1 MGQGRGTCVS
11 VHISPFTR
19 DRDTRRAGCAVI
31 GNRTRGASSRPKML
45 FVRSIEAIAALVALP
60 FLARGQAVRFNNPEG
75 VDIWCGKAYRPTNS
89 SFDPGGWFPEP
100 AISDV
105 PLLRLAARPRLSIYL
120 ETDATANLLVD
131 AVVSKQVGS
140 PLPVDFGHSSSAAAS
155 KPLAIEILLG
165 DHVLATEHVA
175 LGSRDNEVA
184 LALGFLA
191 PRMEAYNITVRTTM
205 DSTHVYEGWTDF
217 SYLPYPED
225 YGSVAR
231 IDNLHG
237 GLLAQRGKDAP
248 WDLIFAY
255 TYYTQWTL
263 YWNDSVDTL
272 NEFAAMGYNV
282 IHIVPT
288 GSLGEIPF
296 PWDEFEPYLER
307 ADELGLYL
315 RYDVL
320 WTWPDLANMVDQ
332 VTRLRTHPSLLLWYQ
347 SDEADGK
354 ANPANS
360 TGIAYERIRALDPY
374 HPVSLALNCRD
385 FYYAE
390 YAAGADIVM
399 SDVYPVAVNASFSTV
414 YGTECNATYG
424 CCGCDGCDGR
434 FEDVPARLDEFHR
447 RDEILGRRKTQWFA
461 PQAFGD
467 ETFWARYPTADEEVV
482 MTTVAVNHGAKG
494 IVMWNYPA
502 TDELEGL
509 TSRLARVF
517 TDETAVGLLLGA
529 ARTQD
534 LAVQGAER
542 VDAAVWADAGTGRA
556 LVSVVNLDHEEIR
569 GEIRVGLPEGV
580 AVGRVVEVLW
590 GDVAW
595 ELGDGGG
602 LLVATD
608 GLLGL
613 QTSIIIAELL

>member
-1 MGQGRGTCVS
+1 
-11 VHISPFTR
+11 
-19 DRDTRRAGCAVI
+19 
-31 GNRTRGASSRPKML
+31 ML
-45 FVRSIEAIAALVALP
+45 FRKLIGAIASLP
-60 FLARGQAVRFNNPEG
+60 VVQGQAVRFNNPEG

-100 AISDV
+100 VISDV
-105 PLLRLAARPRLSIYL
+105 PLLRLKVRPRLSIYL
-120 ETDATANLLVD
+120 ETDSTANLLVD
-131 AVVSKQVGS
+131 AVISNQVGS
-140 PLPVDFGHSSSAAAS
+140 PLPLGFGQNSSVSTP
-155 KPLAIEILLG
+155 KPLTVEIFVEG
-165 DHVLATEHVA
+165 DALATQDIA
-175 LGSRDNEVA
+175 LGSRDNEVS
-184 LALGFLA
+184 LAVGSLA
-191 PRMEAYNITVRTTM
+191 PRMEPYNITIRTM
-205 DSTHVYEGWTDF
+205 LDSIHVYEGWTEF

-296 PWDEFEPYLER
+296 PWDEFEPYLQR

-320 WTWPDLANMVDQ
+320 WTWPNLTNMVDQ
-332 VTRLRTHPSLLLWYQ
+332 VTRLRTHPSILLWYQ

-360 TGIAYERIRALDPY
+360 TGIAYEQIKAIDPY
-374 HPVSLALNCRD
+374 HPVSLALNCWD
-385 FYYAE
+385 FHYAE

-399 SDVYPVAVNASFSTV
+399 SDVYPVAINATFSTV

-424 CCGCDGCDGR
+424 CCGCDDCEGK
-434 FEDVPARLDEFHR
+434 FEDIAVRLDEFYR
-447 RDEILGRRKTQWFA
+447 RDEILGWQKTQWFA
-461 PQAFGD
+461 PQAFGN
-467 ETFWARYPTADEEVV
+467 ETFWARYPTGKEEAV
-482 MTTVAVNHGAKG
+482 MTLLSVNHGAKG

-502 TDELEGL
+502 TDEVESL
-509 TSRLARVF
+509 TSRLAGLF
-517 TDETAVGLLLGA
+517 TDETAVGFLLGTE
-529 ARTQD
+529 RTQN
-534 LAVQGAER
+534 LVVEEANR
-542 VDAAVWADAGTGRA
+542 VDAAVWVDEKKEQA
-556 LVSVVNLDHEEIR
+556 LISVVNLRYEEIR
-569 GEIRVGLPEGV
+569 GEIRVILPEGV
-580 AVGRVVEVLW
+580 KAGKIVEILW

-595 ELGDGGG
+595 ELGDSG
-602 LLVATD
+602 LVATE
-608 GLLGL
+608 GLFGL
-613 QTSIIIAELL
+613 QASVIVVDLL

>member
-1 MGQGRGTCVS
+1 
-11 VHISPFTR
+11 
-19 DRDTRRAGCAVI
+19 
-31 GNRTRGASSRPKML
+31 ML
-45 FVRSIEAIAALVALP
+45 FVRSVKAIAALIALP
-60 FLARGQAVRFNNPEG
+60 LFAQGQAVRFNNPEG
-75 VDIWCGKAYRPTNS
+75 VDIWCGKAYRSTDS
-89 SFDPGGWFPEP
+89 SFDPGGWFSEP

-105 PLLRLAARPRLSIYL
+105 PLLRLKVRPRLSIYL
-120 ETDATANLLVD
+120 ETDATANLLID
-131 AVVSKQVGS
+131 AVVSNQVGS
-140 PLPVDFGHSSSAAAS
+140 PLPAGFGHNNSSVAAL

-165 DHVLATEHVA
+165 DNVLATEHVS

-184 LALGFLA
+184 LAVGSLT
-191 PRMEAYNITVRTTM
+191 PRMEAYNITVRTTI
-205 DSTHVYEGWTDF
+205 DSTHVYEDWTEF

-296 PWDEFEPYLER
+296 PWDEFEPYLQR

-320 WTWPDLANMVDQ
+320 WTWPNLTNMVDQ
-332 VTRLRTHPSLLLWYQ
+332 VTRLRTHPSILLWYQ

-360 TGIAYERIRALDPY
+360 TGIAYEQIRALDPY
-374 HPVSLALNCRD
+374 HPVSLALNCWD
-385 FYYAE
+385 FHYAE

-399 SDVYPVAVNASFSTV
+399 SDVYPVAINATFSTV

-424 CCGCDGCDGR
+424 CCGCDDCEGR
-434 FEDVPARLDEFHR
+434 FEDIPARLDEFHR
-447 RDEILGRRKTQWFA
+447 RDEILGWQKTQWFA
-461 PQAFGD
+461 PQAFGN

-482 MTTVAVNHGAKG
+482 MTVVAVNHGAKG

-509 TSRLARVF
+509 TSRLAGVF

-529 ARTQD
+529 GRTQD
-534 LAVQGAER
+534 LAVQGAKR
-542 VDAAVWADAGTGRA
+542 VDAAVWADAGKGRA
-556 LVSVVNLDHEEIR
+556 LISVVNLNYEEIR
-569 GEIRVGLPEGV
+569 GEIRVVLPEGV
-580 AVGRVVEVLW
+580 GVGKVVEVLW

-602 LLVATD
+602 LVATD

-613 QTSIIIAELL
+613 QTSIIIAELS